1 MFGITIHHIA
11 ENEFDVSVVKD
22 RETDES
28 LVFQFDKIE
37 TANDFSRQLRH
48 LLTEFNVQTS

>member
-1 MFGITIHHIA
+1 MLEITIHHIA

-28 LVFQFDKIE
+28 LIFEFDDSE
-37 TANDFSRQLRH
+37 TANDFSQKLRH
-48 LLTEFNVQTS
+48 LLAEFSVQTS